1 MKKKEPAQIDFR
13 QSLRKKKPAVRSL
26 GHMKRQASLRVLH
39 AHTGDSFLQ
48 TFLLCVCICICVCVC
63 VWGVCLNFF
72 SQAQKETAEAGRKPA
87 VDSPKPVKPS
97 EVHKKTLA
105 RAATIDTSTPV
116 EDDERRGE
124 AAAAKKG
131 WKPPQQPKCTVRAC
145 VCRSVCMHVS
155 ICLCILLLFLGSLPL
170 TKLPAPCWC

>member
-1 MKKKEPAQIDFR
+1 
-13 QSLRKKKPAVRSL
+13 
-26 GHMKRQASLRVLH
+26 
-39 AHTGDSFLQ
+39 
-48 TFLLCVCICICVCVC
+48 
-63 VWGVCLNFF
+63 
-72 SQAQKETAEAGRKPA
+72 AGRKPA